1 MPTSRCFLL
10 HLLEFMG
17 VDYAVDVD
25 EINERWRE
33 LAAVD
38 VWAQLIMK
46 EPNNSIE
53 RILAAPQTGTY
64 RLDEDGNLIFV
75 RVSNDWHE
83 VQLRPRSRP
92 STRPI
97 GPRTLRA
104 SAGPVSPA
112 R

>member
-1 MPTSRCFLL
+1 MPTFRCFLL

-25 EINERWRE
+25 EINERWGE

-46 EPNNSIE
+46 VPNNSIE

-83 VQLRPRSRP
+83 VNCDRAR
-92 STRPI
+92 
-97 GPRTLRA
+97 GPRRDRSVLAHSEHR
-104 SAGPVSPA
+104 PA